1 MSTPHLEER
10 WIEDGGELAE
20 EPRTGMS
27 LNDDIIVGLNRTGFA
42 GGSNS

>member
-27 LNDDIIVGLNRTGFA
+27 LNDDIIVGVGEVRA
-42 GGSNS
+42 RVPAR